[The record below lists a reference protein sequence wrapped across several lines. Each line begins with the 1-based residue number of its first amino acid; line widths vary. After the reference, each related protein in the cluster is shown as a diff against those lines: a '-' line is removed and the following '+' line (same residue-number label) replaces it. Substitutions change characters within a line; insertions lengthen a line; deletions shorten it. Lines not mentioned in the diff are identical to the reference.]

1 MSDGTRQS
9 QRLSAMLAADALRA
23 DELRFEDLVA
33 MCAGFGAA
41 LKFHDLD
48 NRPAGT
54 WGALFD
60 ADEALVLARILSFD
74 WAARQARLLE
84 DFDATPSEALVREIG
99 ELARTFD
106 GWLAKL
112 EVIDEPVAQVVG
124 RFMADMVQ
132 RHLREGLASV
142 WRPYRTLR
150 GPPPR
155 GAAAGRIRIAPPA
168 DETGEPDAGR
178 PPAPEWPG
186 RERLRAQ
193 LASISSAIARLQEFA
208 RARLALS
215 LRSEAHDPAAG
226 MLIAFLRL
234 FQAAQ
239 QRINAFTHRH
249 ARFYYDEC
257 LRARLGDAI
266 PDRVHLVLVRDP
278 LARREVVVARGTL
291 FSAGKDAHGR
301 EIEFRADQELKLS
314 DARVAA
320 LCSLRLERDPLISPE
335 HDFRFVTR
343 AIANRIQ
350 PPDTQA
356 PAAAY
361 WLLFGGS
368 DSSGDRGTGERA
380 QIGLAVAS
388 RQLFL
393 KEGRREIRVTLRFEE
408 RMETDA
414 DVQALVGR
422 HAAQMQG
429 LGVFLR
435 RWLQGP
441 IESILALHPE
451 WLEGG
456 KASADETVAELAG
469 RAAAAFIEGIAGRPG
484 RSDDYRFALEVLGGC
499 FPALR
504 EAAFVPDADVDAVL
518 RQLAAEMPAKRK
530 VIAAQLESLH
540 APLASLFARYFALD
554 PALRSRGGEPAEKEA
569 RNLAKLAAARCAWS
583 PDRSPRAYFRLFQI
597 LLLITAPN
605 VETFCIRLGN
615 LFRRWLLDERDWL
628 GERDLEQ
635 IRAAYQR
642 LSDGDRGEAADRPAQ
657 ADEGDPLC
665 LILGAR
671 NAAGEIV
678 YRRPDRDLIHDR
690 LFSRLFKVS
699 ATIPGGWLEIPDAY
713 AIRPAAARGT
723 ARRGLTLVVPLQP
736 KEAPLVGCIA
746 EVHGGSW
753 QTGFPI
759 LRLQLNTQAR
769 VYGYSLLQGILLSE
783 VEIAVEV
790 SEARDTLLGNNLGRL
805 DPSKP
810 FQPFGPLPG
819 LSSYLVVGSPEI
831 ARKNLTA
838 LTLNLSW
845 EGLPRD
851 EGGFAAYYRGY
862 DSAFDNQVFAVGIS
876 LLRDGQWKR
885 LGNASSTQCLFATE
899 EGSDKLARHS
909 CIRVD
914 DAALGGQFQPSDP
927 AVPGEVIPYGIHA
940 RNGFL
945 RFQLAS
951 PAWGFGHG
959 EYPALLSRVLAA
971 NARLKKPLPL
981 PNPPYT
987 PSLDR
992 LTLDYRAASTVRPGR
1007 VPSGSDRNP
1016 EKIFHLHPF
1025 GVREIHPAPISGE
1038 PTLLPN
1044 YPDDG
1049 TLFIGI
1055 AGGEAGATI
1064 SLLFHLRDEAAAT
1077 HKHGNAVI
1085 SWSYLVGNEWREL
1098 APDRVLSDTTYGFL
1112 TSGIV
1117 RIALPQDIDRG
1128 HSVLAD
1134 AMLWLCVSADVDFE
1148 CFADLY
1154 SVRTHA
1160 ITATRATDA
1169 AELAQGLPAGTIRE
1183 PVESIPG
1190 LAAVEQVGASFGM
1203 RRAETAPQLYT
1214 RIGERLRHKNRAATS
1229 WDYECLVLEQFPDV
1243 FKVKCFRNLASP
1255 SLEERTDGKT
1265 AHSPGDSTRR
1275 VQVLPG
1281 HVLVVVVPEKRGAQG
1296 PVPRLNAIELKR
1308 IREYLA
1314 AVNSPCAR
1322 INVRNAA
1329 YDRIQVRCT
1338 VELERDAQVGMSLQL
1353 INQALENYLSPWQ
1366 AGGYDAR
1373 FDWVIRRE
1381 DVETRIRALEFV
1393 KSVSGLSLLRIA
1405 EDDYGDYTLDD
1416 TARAGQPTSA
1426 GPARIEVRP
1435 RLPWSIA
1442 VPAGWHIIEAA
1453 HPGRVAAPPAARGP
1467 GPVPT
1472 GIARMGIGSTFIVGR
1487 SDG

>member
-9 QRLSAMLAADALRA
+9 QRLSALLAADALRA

-60 ADEALVLARILSFD
+60 ADESLVLARILSFD
-74 WAARQARLLE
+74 RAARQARLLE
-84 DFDATPSEALVREIG
+84 DFDATPIEALVREIG
-99 ELARTFD
+99 DLAHTFD
-106 GWLAKL
+106 GWLEKL
-112 EVIDEPVAQVVG
+112 EVIDEPAAQGVG

-142 WRPYRTLR
+142 WRPYRSLEGTSR
-150 GPPPR
+150 
-155 GAAAGRIRIAPPA
+155 AAAHAVAGRIRIAPPA
-168 DETGEPDAGR
+168 DEAG
-178 PPAPEWPG
+178 APRSAALEWPE
-186 RERLRAQ
+186 RKRLRSQ
-193 LASISSAIARLQEFA
+193 LASIAGAIARLQEFA
-208 RARLALS
+208 RARLPLS
-215 LRSEAHDPAAG
+215 LRSQVHDPAAG

-257 LRARLGDAI
+257 LRARPAEAI

-278 LARREVVVARGTL
+278 LAKREVVVARGTL
-291 FSAGKDAHGR
+291 FSAGKDAQGR
-301 EIEFRADQELKLS
+301 DIAFRADEERQVS

-343 AIANRIQ
+343 AIASRIY
-350 PPDTQA
+350 PPETQA
-356 PAAAY
+356 RAAAH

-368 DSSGDRGTGERA
+368 DSSGDRGTGEPA
-380 QIGLAVAS
+380 QIGLAIAS
-388 RQLFL
+388 RQFFL

-414 DVQALVGR
+414 DVQALAGR

-429 LGVFLR
+429 LGVFLE

-441 IESILALHPE
+441 IERILAVHPE
-451 WLEGG
+451 WLEGDG
-456 KASADETVAELAG
+456 AGAHGSAAELAG
-469 RAAAAFIEGIAGRPG
+469 RAAAAFIEAIAGRPE
-484 RSDDYRFALEVLGGC
+484 RSDDYAFALEVLGGC

-504 EAAFVPDADVDAVL
+504 EAAFVPHADVDMVL
-518 RQLAAEMPAKRK
+518 RRLAAEMPAKRK

-540 APLASLFARYFALD
+540 APLARLFARYLALE
-554 PALRSRGGEPAEKEA
+554 PALRSRGGEPAEKQAGE
-569 RNLAKLAAARCAWS
+569 LAKLAAARFAGRS
-583 PDRSPRAYFRLFQI
+583 DRSPLAYFRLFLI

-605 VETFCIRLGN
+605 AETFSIRLGI
-615 LFRRWLLDERDWL
+615 LLRRWLLDEQDWL
-628 GERDLEQ
+628 GERELQQ
-635 IRAAYQR
+635 IRAAYER
-642 LSDGDRGEAADRPAQ
+642 LSEGDRGDATDRPAQ

-671 NAAGEIV
+671 DAAGEIV

-690 LFSRLFKVS
+690 LFSRLFTVS
-699 ATIPGGWLEIPDAY
+699 ATIPGGWLEIADAY
-713 AIRPAAARGT
+713 AIRPAAARGA

-736 KEAPLVGCIA
+736 KEAPVVGCIA
-746 EVHGGSW
+746 EVHGRSW
-753 QTGFPI
+753 QTGFPV
-759 LRLQLNTQAR
+759 LRLQLSTTAQ
-769 VYGYSLLQGILLSE
+769 VYGYSLLDGMLLSE

-790 SEARDTLLGNNLGRL
+790 SEARDTLLNNNLGRL

-819 LSSYLVVGSPEI
+819 LSSYVVVGSPEI

-851 EGGFAAYYRGY
+851 DGGFESYYRGY
-862 DSAFDNQVFAVGIS
+862 DSAFDNQTFAVGIS

-885 LGNASSTQCLFATE
+885 LGNESSTQYLFASE
-899 EGSDKLARHS
+899 EGGYRLARHS
-909 CIRVD
+909 RIRVD
-914 DAALGGQFQPSDP
+914 EAALGGQFQPSDP
-927 AVPGEVIPYGIHA
+927 AVPGEAIPYGIHA

-945 RFQLAS
+945 KFQLAS

-971 NARLKKPLPL
+971 NGRLKKPLPL

-992 LTLDYRAASTVRPGR
+992 LTLDYRAASTIRPGR
-1007 VPSGSDRNP
+1007 VPSASDRNP

-1038 PTLLPN
+1038 PTLLPH
-1044 YPDDG
+1044 YAHDG

-1055 AGGEAGATI
+1055 AGGEPGATI

-1077 HKHGNAVI
+1077 HKHGNSLI
-1085 SWSYLVGNEWREL
+1085 SWSYLAGNEWREL
-1098 APDRVLSDTTYGFL
+1098 APERVLADTTYGFL
-1112 TSGIV
+1112 TTGIV
-1117 RIALPQDIDRG
+1117 RIALPPDIDRG

-1134 AMLWLCVSADVDFE
+1134 GMLWLGVSADIDFE

-1154 SVRTHA
+1154 GVRTHA
-1160 ITATRATDA
+1160 ITATRATGG
-1169 AELAQGLPAGTIRE
+1169 AEVVQGLSAGTIRE

-1190 LAAVEQVGASFGM
+1190 LAGVEQVGASFGM
-1203 RRAETAPQLYT
+1203 RSAETMPQLYT
-1214 RIGERLRHKNRAATS
+1214 RIGERLRHKNRAATP
-1229 WDYECLVLEQFPDV
+1229 WDYECLVLERFPDV
-1243 FKVKCFRNLASP
+1243 FKVKCFRNLVSP
-1255 SLEERTDGKT
+1255 SLEASGKAAQGT
-1265 AHSPGDSTRR
+1265 GDRR

-1281 HVLVVVVPEKRGAQG
+1281 HVLVVVVPAQGGAQG

-1322 INVRNAA
+1322 LNVRNAA
-1329 YDRIQVRCT
+1329 YERIQVRCT

-1353 INQALENYLSPWQ
+1353 ISQALESYLSPWQ
-1366 AGGYDAR
+1366 EGGYDAR

-1381 DVETRIRALEFV
+1381 DVETHIRALGFV

-1416 TARAGQPTSA
+1416 TARAGQPAAA

-1442 VPAGWHIIEAA
+1442 VPAGWHIIETA
-1453 HPGRVAAPPAARGP
+1453 HPGRVAAPPAVRGP
-1467 GPVPT
+1467 RPVPT
-1472 GIARMGIGSTFIVGR
+1472 GIGQMGIGSTFVVGR

>member
-1 MSDGTRQS
+1 MTDGTRQS
-9 QRLSAMLAADALRA
+9 QRLSAVLAADALRA

-33 MCAGFGAA
+33 MCAGLGAA
-41 LKFHDLD
+41 LKFNDLD
-48 NRPAGT
+48 NRPSGT

-84 DFDATPSEALVREIG
+84 DFDATPSAALVREIG
-99 ELARTFD
+99 DLARTFD
-106 GWLAKL
+106 GWLERL
-112 EVIDEPVAQVVG
+112 EVIDEPAAQAVG

-132 RHLREGLASV
+132 KHLREGLASV
-142 WRPYRTLR
+142 WRPYRSLR
-150 GPPPR
+150 GAQPR
-155 GAAAGRIRIAPPA
+155 GAAPGRIRIAPPA
-168 DETGEPDAGR
+168 DETGGPDAGH
-178 PPAPEWPG
+178 PPAPEWPE
-186 RERLRAQ
+186 RKRLRSQ

-208 RARLALS
+208 RARLPLS
-215 LRSEAHDPAAG
+215 LRSTAHDPAAG
-226 MLIAFLRL
+226 MLIAFLLL

-239 QRINAFTHRH
+239 QRINAFTRRH

-257 LRARLGDAI
+257 LRARPAQAI
-266 PDRVHLVLVRDP
+266 PDRVHFVLVRDP

-291 FSAGKDAHGR
+291 FSAGKDAQGR
-301 EIEFRADQELKLS
+301 DIAFRADEELRVS

-343 AIANRIQ
+343 AIASRIH
-350 PPDTQA
+350 PPD
-356 PAAAY
+356 AAARATAY
-361 WLLFGGS
+361 WPLFGGS
-368 DSSGDRGTGERA
+368 DSSGDRRTGEPA
-380 QIGLAVAS
+380 QIGLAIAS

-414 DVQALVGR
+414 DVQALVGK
-422 HAAQMQG
+422 HAAQLQG
-429 LGVFLR
+429 IGVVLG
-435 RWLQGP
+435 RWLQGS

-456 KASADETVAELAG
+456 DAGADETVAELSG
-469 RAAAAFIEGIAGRPG
+469 RAAAAFIEGISGRPE
-484 RSDDYRFALEVLGGC
+484 RSDDYAFALEVLGGA
-499 FPALR
+499 FAALR
-504 EAAFVPDADVDAVL
+504 EAAFTPGAEVDAVL

-540 APLASLFARYFALD
+540 APLARLFARYLALD
-554 PALRSRGGEPAEKEA
+554 PALASRGGEPAGKEA
-569 RNLAKLAAARCAWS
+569 RNLAKLAAARFGWGS
-583 PDRSPRAYFRLFQI
+583 DRSPRAYFRRFLI
-597 LLLITAPN
+597 LLVATAPN
-605 VETFCIRLGN
+605 AEAFSARLGI
-615 LFRRWLLDERDWL
+615 LVRRWLLDERDWL
-628 GERDLEQ
+628 GERELRQ
-635 IRAAYQR
+635 IRAAYER
-642 LSDGDRGEAADRPAQ
+642 LSEGDRGEATDRPAQ

-678 YRRPDRDLIHDR
+678 YRRPDRNLIHDR
-690 LFSRLFKVS
+690 LFSRLFRVS

-713 AIRPAAARGT
+713 VLRPDAARGT
-723 ARRGLTLVVPLQP
+723 VRRGLTLVVPLQP

-746 EVHGGSW
+746 EVHGGNW
-753 QTGFPI
+753 QTGFPV
-759 LRLQLNTQAR
+759 LRLQLSRQAR
-769 VYGYSLLQGILLSE
+769 VYGYSLLDGMLLSE

-790 SEARDTLLGNNLGRL
+790 SEARDTLLNNNLGRL

-845 EGLPRD
+845 DGLPRD
-851 EGGFAAYYRGY
+851 DGGFESHYRGY
-862 DSAFDNQVFAVGIS
+862 GSVFDNRVFAVSIS

-885 LGNASSTQCLFATE
+885 LGDESSTQCLFASE
-899 EGSDKLARHS
+899 EGSDKLARDS
-909 CIRVD
+909 RIRVD
-914 DAALGGQFQPSDP
+914 EAALGGQFQPGDP
-927 AVPGEVIPYGIHA
+927 AVPGESIPYGIHA

-945 RFQLAS
+945 KFQLAS

-959 EYPALLSRVLAA
+959 EYPELLSRVLAA

-992 LTLDYRAASTVRPGR
+992 LTLDYRAASTIRLGR
-1007 VPSGSDRNP
+1007 VPSASERNP

-1025 GVREIHPAPISGE
+1025 GIREIHPAPISGE
-1038 PTLLPN
+1038 PTLLPH
-1044 YPDDG
+1044 YAHDG

-1064 SLLFHLRDEAAAT
+1064 TLLFQLRDEAAAT
-1077 HKHGNAVI
+1077 HKHSDAAI
-1085 SWSYLVGNEWREL
+1085 FWSYLAGNEWREL
-1098 APDRVLSDTTYGFL
+1098 APERVLADTTYGFL

-1117 RIALPQDIDRG
+1117 RIALPADIDRA

-1134 AMLWLCVSADVDFE
+1134 GMLWLCVSADVDFE

-1154 SVRTHA
+1154 GVRAHA
-1160 ITATRATDA
+1160 ITATRATDG
-1169 AELAQGLPAGTIRE
+1169 AEIAQALPAWTIRE

-1203 RRAETAPQLYT
+1203 RAAESEPQLYT
-1214 RIGERLRHKNRAATS
+1214 RIGERLRHKNRAATP
-1229 WDYECLVLEQFPDV
+1229 WDYECLVLERFPEV
-1243 FKVKCFRNLASP
+1243 FKVKCFCNLVSP
-1255 SLEERTDGKT
+1255 SLEERTDRKT
-1265 AHSPGDSTRR
+1265 AHGPGDGTRQ

-1281 HVLVVVVPEKRGAQG
+1281 HVLVVVVPSKGGA

-1308 IREYLA
+1308 IRETLA

-1322 INVRNAA
+1322 LAVRNAA
-1329 YDRIQVRCT
+1329 YERIQVRCT
-1338 VELERDAQVGMSLQL
+1338 VELERDAQVGLSLQW
-1353 INQALENYLSPWQ
+1353 ISQALENYLSPWQ
-1366 AGGYDAR
+1366 EGGYDAR

-1381 DVETRIRALEFV
+1381 DVETHIRALEFV

-1416 TARAGQPTSA
+1416 TARAGQPASS
-1426 GPARIEVRP
+1426 GSARIEVRP

-1442 VPAGWHIIEAA
+1442 VPAGWHIIETA
-1453 HPGRVAAPPAARGP
+1453 HPGRAAAPPAARGARA
-1467 GPVPT
+1467 VAT
-1472 GIARMGIGSTFIVGR
+1472 GVGQMGIGSTFIVGR